1 MHPGIV
7 YCCLQ
12 IQTQLAN
19 HVAAV
24 GPAILVGIACGVLA
38 TVFTVLNIKVVRLR
52 DTIIQVSTGFSVLAL
67 LVLYRSFLATVQKK
81 HSKIIKCPRI
91 TQRNFVLAQTTA
103 KERPWWRHSANLKPT
118 LLAFVQPYT
127 LLSDFTIVQSM
138 HRHNSTSTN
147 WLG

>member
-7 YCCLQ
+7 CCCLQ

-52 DTIIQVSTGFSVLAL
+52 DTIIQVSTGFSVLTL
-67 LVLYRSFLATVQKK
+67 LVL
-81 HSKIIKCPRI
+81 
-91 TQRNFVLAQTTA
+91 
-103 KERPWWRHSANLKPT
+103 
-118 LLAFVQPYT
+118 
-127 LLSDFTIVQSM
+127 
-138 HRHNSTSTN
+138 
-147 WLG
+147 